1 MFNERVQYQGKAI
14 VLVFL
19 ELNFRNSI
27 SQNTGKYKLGR
38 FSLKQSH
45 MITNLITNCKCFK
58 FCHVHTYVH
67 IDITHQ
73 W

>member
-1 MFNERVQYQGKAI
+1 MLNERVQYQGKAI
-14 VLVFL
+14 VLVF
-19 ELNFRNSI
+19 FSYSI

-45 MITNLITNCKCFK
+45 MITNLIINCKCFK
-58 FCHVHTYVH
+58 FCHVHTDVH